1 MMWCFFLLPFFR
13 IKCVCLFVWIYG
25 AFYMI
30 VWSFNMKEIFLPI
43 DPHTYR
49 LHKLSLVL
57 L

>member
-43 DPHTYR
+43 DPHTDYI
-49 LHKLSLVL
+49 S
-57 L
+57 